1 MAHQLDMSRNE
12 KIRVAALN
20 AAVEMTKALSGNT
33 QVQDLTFG
41 QILSDFEEY
50 IRSGGWDDTDGE

>member
-1 MAHQLDMSRNE
+1 MSEYSELTRNE
-12 KIRVAALN
+12 KIRIAALN
-20 AAVEMTKALSGNT
+20 ASVEMTKALNGNT

-41 QILSDFEEY
+41 QILADFEEY